1 MVSLFKGFIH
11 IAHHIYSH
19 SADKGEIIYPVTP
32 NEHLKGWHGGNF
44 KNSIP
49 GEPIIDINDF

>member
-1 MVSLFKGFIH
+1 MVSLFKDIIH
-11 IAHHIYSH
+11 IVHQNLPHL
-19 SADKGEIIYPVTP
+19 ADKGEIIYPVTP

-44 KNSIP
+44 KNSRP